1 MDSAQMP
8 LWLSCKNVDD
18 SLDEHTIIMFKTGD
32 DLRQD
37 ILTLQVLRVMDKL
50 WLDRGLNLRLMHYN
64 VVSTGDGQG
73 MVEIVTNARTTTH
86 IHTHYGGGPQKGA
99 RDITTHLQYI
109 SEVSNSNTIAMNKA
123 RDIYSRSC
131 AGYCIAGYVL
141 GLGDRHPSNIM
152 VRNKGEL
159 FHIDFSHF
167 LGNFKSQNIIGDHVQ
182 WKREVAPFVFLPAY
196 KYCIDAG
203 GKEEAKYNEFIQFA
217 VNAYLALRQRHRLLI
232 NLFVLMLP
240 SQMPELIIK
249 QHIHY
254 LRDQLHLPQSNVG
267 NLKNLKKKKSNGI
280 NNEDVYAHILK
291 IIKVCL
297 NDKRR
302 IIDNTFH
309 AVKHQ

>member
-1 MDSAQMP
+1 MGP

-18 SLDEHTIIMFKTGD
+18 AVGDQNTIIMFKTGD

-37 ILTLQVLRVMDKL
+37 ILTLQVLRVMDKI
-50 WLDRGLNLRLMHYN
+50 WLDRGLNLRLLPYN

-73 MVEIVTNARTTTH
+73 MVEIVLNSRTTTY
-86 IHTHYGGGPQKGA
+86 IHTKYGGGPQKGA
-99 RDITTHLQYI
+99 RDITTHLKYI
-109 SEVSNSNTIAMNKA
+109 EDVNNNNITQINKA

-131 AGYCIAGYVL
+131 AGYCIASYVM

-167 LGNFKSQNIIGDHVQ
+167 LGNFKSQQIIGDYVKWQ
-182 WKREVAPFVFLPAY
+182 REVAPFVFLPAY
-196 KYCIDAG
+196 KYCINYGNKD
-203 GKEEAKYNEFIQFA
+203 EPKYTEFISFA

-232 NLFVLMLP
+232 NLFILMLP
-240 SQMPELIIK
+240 SKMPELIQK
-249 QHIHY
+249 DHINY
-254 LRDQLHLPQSNVG
+254 LRDQLHLISETEHKG
-267 NLKNLKKKKSNGI
+267 KKNKNGI
-280 NNEDVYAHILK
+280 KNEHVYQHILK

-309 AVKHQ
+309 AIKHQ

>member
-1 MDSAQMP
+1 
-8 LWLSCKNVDD
+8 
-18 SLDEHTIIMFKTGD
+18 
-32 DLRQD
+32 
-37 ILTLQVLRVMDKL
+37 
-50 WLDRGLNLRLMHYN
+50 
-64 VVSTGDGQG
+64 
-73 MVEIVTNARTTTH
+73 MVKFIDFFL
-86 IHTHYGGGPQKGA
+86 YK
-99 RDITTHLQYI
+99 
-109 SEVSNSNTIAMNKA
+109 KA

-167 LGNFKSQNIIGDHVQ
+167 LGNFKSQNIIGDYVKWQ
-182 WKREVAPFVFLPAY
+182 REVAPFVFLPAY
-196 KYCIDAG
+196 KYCIDG
-203 GKEEAKYNEFIQFA
+203 GNKEEDKYNEFIQFA
-217 VNAYLALRQRHRLLI
+217 VNAYLALRQRHRLLM
-232 NLFVLMLP
+232 NLFVMMLP

-249 QHIHY
+249 DHIHY
-254 LRDQLHLPQSNVG
+254 LRDQLHLPADHS
-267 NLKNLKKKKSNGI
+267 KKLRGNGI
-280 NNEDVYAHILK
+280 KNEAVHSHILK

>member
-1 MDSAQMP
+1 M
-8 LWLSCKNVDD
+8 
-18 SLDEHTIIMFKTGD
+18 
-32 DLRQD
+32 
-37 ILTLQVLRVMDKL
+37 
-50 WLDRGLNLRLMHYN
+50 
-64 VVSTGDGQG
+64 
-73 MVEIVTNARTTTH
+73 
-86 IHTHYGGGPQKGA
+86 
-99 RDITTHLQYI
+99 
-109 SEVSNSNTIAMNKA
+109 NSNASNLKKA

-196 KYCIDAG
+196 KHCISGG
-203 GKEEAKYNEFIQFA
+203 GKDEAKYNEFIQFA
-217 VNAYLALRQRHRLLI
+217 VNAYLALRQRHRLLM

-249 QHIHY
+249 EHIHY
-254 LRDQLHLPQSNVG
+254 LRDQLHLPQSQLGVSG
-267 NLKNLKKKKSNGI
+267 GRMKKKSARSNGI

-309 AVKHQ
+309 A